1 MTVHGTVLT
10 LQGGGYTAQVGQVGA
25 TLLSLTYRG
34 HHLVDP
40 VAPDRLDDAW
50 RGRTLVPWPNRVV
63 SGRYEVAGGTYEL
76 PVNEHETGAA
86 LHGLGA
92 FQRWDL
98 LEHTGTMAA
107 WALDLPPSY
116 GYPFQ
121 VRCST
126 TYTLGEEGLSVRIE
140 GTNLGDVAAPFGASV
155 HPYLTCDGRP
165 VDECHV
171 SLPAGA
177 VLLTDDR
184 SSPTTLVP
192 VADAELDL
200 SRRTSL
206 AGLEVDHAFTD
217 LPASWAVELT
227 HPETPGVRMDSDA
240 PWVQLYT
247 GDRIGRV
254 AAAVEPMTC
263 PPDAFNR
270 DPEGVLLPPA
280 QTRTLSLRI
289 STLPP
294 WGEQLTGSGTPQD
307 G

>member
-10 LQGGGYTAQVGQVGA
+10 LQTGDYTAQVGQVGA
-25 TLLSLTYRG
+25 TLLSLTHQG
-34 HHLVDP
+34 HRLVDP
-40 VAPDRLDDAW
+40 VAPDQLDDAW

-63 SGRYEVAGGTYEL
+63 GGRYEVAGTAYEL

-98 LEHTGTMAA
+98 VEHTDTTAA

-121 VRCST
+121 VRCVT
-126 TYTLGEEGLSVRIE
+126 TYTLDQDGLSVRVE
-140 GTNLGDVAAPFGASV
+140 GRNLGDTAAPFGASI
-155 HPYLTCDGRP
+155 HPYLTCAGRP
-165 VDECHV
+165 VDECQV
-171 SLPAGA
+171 RLPADA
-177 VLLTDDR
+177 VLLTDDA
-184 SSPTTLVP
+184 SSPTEVVP
-192 VADAELDL
+192 VADAELAL
-200 SRRTSL
+200 SRPTSL

-217 LPASWAVELT
+217 LPATWAIELT
-227 HPETPGVRMDSDA
+227 HPEAPGVRVDSDA

-270 DPEGVLLPPA
+270 DLDGVLLPPG

-289 STLPP
+289 SSLGPR
-294 WGEQLTGSGTPQD
+294 G
-307 G
+307 